1 MLVLINL
8 FQLFIIMIE
17 DFQKL
22 KICEEILKVI
32 EKEGFEAPTSIQNKA
47 IPYILER
54 YDVMVKAATGSGKTL
69 TYAVRLIQNSEKGK
83 GVQGLV
89 IVPTREL
96 AKQVGDVLNR
106 FSEYKPLKIVV
117 SYGGGSLNDQKN
129 NFSDIDILVATSGRV
144 KQLITEDILQFSN
157 LQTLVLDEV
166 DSMFVGQFEED
177 MDFILRNTPHR
188 KQTMV
193 FSATISKEIY
203 MKVKHWMKNP
213 KRIEADLQISPKKL
227 KQVYYDVEPNQK
239 LSLLSYLLKVEKA
252 GLIMVFVNRQDTA
265 EFLSKNLKQTGLEV
279 EVIHGDMIQG
289 KRNRIIKDFH
299 EQKFDV
305 LIATDM
311 VARGIDMD
319 AVSHIYN
326 YNIPKFSDKYIHRIG
341 RTARAGHEG
350 KVINFI
356 SKVDQESFIHILQE
370 YKISMQRKDLPKFE
384 EVAIKKKL
392 VKKKYKVKF

>member
-1 MLVLINL
+1 
-8 FQLFIIMIE
+8 MIE

-22 KICEEILKVI
+22 KICPEILKVI
-32 EKEGFEAPTSIQNKA
+32 EKEGFEAPTTIQNKS
-47 IPYILER
+47 IPYIMER
-54 YDVMVKAATGSGKTL
+54 YDCVVKAATGSGKTL
-69 TYAVRLIQNSEKGK
+69 TYAVRLIQNSTVGK

-96 AKQVGDVLNR
+96 AKQVCDVLQT
-106 FSEYKPLKIVV
+106 FSQFKPLKIAV
-117 SYGGGSLNDQKN
+117 SYGGGSLNEQKA
-129 NFSDIDILVATSGRV
+129 NFADIDILVATSGRV
-144 KQLITEDILQFSN
+144 KQLISENVLEFSS
-157 LQTLVLDEV
+157 LETLVLDEV

-177 MDFILRNTPHR
+177 MDYILRNTPHR
-188 KQTMV
+188 KQTLV
-193 FSATISKEIY
+193 FSATISREIY

-227 KQVYYDVEPNQK
+227 KQVFYEVEPNQK
-239 LSLLSYLLKVEKA
+239 LSLLSHLLKVEKA

-265 EFLSKNLKQTGLEV
+265 EFLSKNLKETGLEV
-279 EVIHGDMIQG
+279 EVIYGDMIQG

-299 EQKFDV
+299 DEKFDV

-319 AVSHIYN
+319 DVTHIYN

-350 KVINFI
+350 KVINFVSI
-356 SKVDQESFIHILQE
+356 VDKLNFIQIMTE

-384 EVAIKKKL
+384 EVEIKKKL
-392 VKKKYKVKF
+392 VKKKYKLKF